1 MSIPGGGPTIA
12 FVNNR
17 LSLPPGMTWSDIVS
31 EWYVPMIR
39 NLHTSR
45 VVSRH
50 DRHDRSASRI
60 AITTKTSIILNYGL
74 HANINNPDDAN
85 EVRGATD
92 KLAAEFTNVATNFLD
107 HLNGEAEQKAPSS
120 STPPATTS
128 SSRDEPLQLLVLETP
143 PQHFATPTGQYVS
156 SCPPSIHGS
165 STQVACSP
173 GMVPCVMIA
182 QPSHPACNWRNDA
195 MRRGVERAL
204 GAWRTL
210 HGPDDKV
217 GAVRI
222 VPVWRALSEMSGVD
236 CHARH
241 AYNPLLT
248 KLSAARGGPIRGDA
262 PAPLVHHD
270 DHVDERLATK
280 PGGYDCTHLSPDAL
294 LFVTQALFHAL
305 LDAPAGRR
313 GRRWR
318 AGV

>member
-1 MSIPGGGPTIA
+1 
-12 FVNNR
+12 
-17 LSLPPGMTWSDIVS
+17 MTWSDIVS

-60 AITTKTSIILNYGL
+60 AITTKTSI
-74 HANINNPDDAN
+74 
-85 EVRGATD
+85 
-92 KLAAEFTNVATNFLD
+92 
-107 HLNGEAEQKAPSS
+107 
-120 STPPATTS
+120 
-128 SSRDEPLQLLVLETP
+128 
-143 PQHFATPTGQYVS
+143 
-156 SCPPSIHGS
+156 
-165 STQVACSP
+165 
-173 GMVPCVMIA
+173 
-182 QPSHPACNWRNDA
+182 
-195 MRRGVERAL
+195 VERAL